1 MFDAYKRANLA
12 LHPPLALRE
21 ATVAGMDARR
31 RPKARRRWPAYVSAA
46 AAVLAVVLLVSL
58 MPRPGRN
65 NKGQTRALRAYALSE
80 PRYPDYPTRINNMGV
95 EREGFF
101 QEFQRYWS
109 QLPNEVDED
118 FARQAAGFSKVS
130 SRLVLAGATENRI
143 YSPVDLWMALAM
155 LAETA
160 GGTSRQQILDA
171 LGVDSLETLRQQTRA
186 MWLRSYVDDGTVATV
201 PAGSIWL
208 NKGLSYNKDTLDSLA
223 EYYFAGS
230 YAVEMGTEKANKAI
244 AQWLDAQ
251 TGGLLQDSTGNIQT
265 SPLDVMRLYAT
276 LYYYGRWSQ
285 PFHPG
290 NNTQDTFTRAD
301 GQEVTA
307 EFMHTKRDS
316 NVLFGETFTAAPL
329 HTKNTSVY
337 FVLPDEG
344 RSVDEVLQDDGLW
357 AGLAH
362 EEDAE
367 GIQWGFYK
375 TEWSLPKFDIASDV
389 DLDETIRALGITD
402 VFSEAADFSAL
413 TAGTDLPIELSGAHQ
428 AARIQVD
435 EEGIRGVAYTEL
447 PAAGAPPPPDDIV
460 IMDLDRPFLLVVT
473 SPVEGVPLF
482 VGVVNDPTAT
492 LS

>member
-65 NKGQTRALRAYALSE
+65 NKGRTRALRAYALSE

-276 LYYYGRWSQ
+276 LYYYGR
-285 PFHPG
+285 
-290 NNTQDTFTRAD
+290 
-301 GQEVTA
+301 
-307 EFMHTKRDS
+307 
-316 NVLFGETFTAAPL
+316 
-329 HTKNTSVY
+329 
-337 FVLPDEG
+337 
-344 RSVDEVLQDDGLW
+344 
-357 AGLAH
+357 
-362 EEDAE
+362 
-367 GIQWGFYK
+367 
-375 TEWSLPKFDIASDV
+375 
-389 DLDETIRALGITD
+389 
-402 VFSEAADFSAL
+402 
-413 TAGTDLPIELSGAHQ
+413 
-428 AARIQVD
+428 
-435 EEGIRGVAYTEL
+435 
-447 PAAGAPPPPDDIV
+447 
-460 IMDLDRPFLLVVT
+460 
-473 SPVEGVPLF
+473 
-482 VGVVNDPTAT
+482 
-492 LS
+492 